1 MNQLKDGDFEVF
13 HRSGLNRD
21 RDYPQQYSDDTS
33 TAPISDDD
41 DDAQLLSVNLSEF
54 SSEEDHNLFGEASD
68 SNSDN
73 EVEIIH
79 VQPAIPPYNDHDSEL
94 EEKKE
99 AVPTPTLSQVAE
111 CAQQLIDEQTAL
123 AQSVIADRD
132 ERTALAQSVIAD
144 RDALQ
149 AQLDKF
155 KQQSNDRANLADHQL
170 HNHES
175 PYARCKPM
183 APTDSPD
190 TKERCK
196 PMAPIKPRLRY
207 TSTEHIDPKMGHLK
221 RVYIAATGKDQGND
235 SEIRGDH
242 HPTKNWTK
250 VILQHPQACT
260 INMRDTFD
268 LIWDSGASVCITH
281 DKRDFIGPIKPI
293 WNGTINGISGTM
305 GITGC
310 RRVRWSLLDTAGQI
324 RNLLLAIL
332 LRTRSKSTTTK
343 HVHLL

>member
-13 HRSGLNRD
+13 HRSGLDRD
-21 RDYPQQYSDDTS
+21 RNYPQQYSDDTS

-54 SSEEDHNLFGEASD
+54 YSEEDHNLFGEASD

-123 AQSVIADRD
+123 AQSMIAN
-132 ERTALAQSVIAD
+132 

-149 AQLDKF
+149 AQLDEF
-155 KQQSNDRANLADHQL
+155 KQQSNDRANLANHQL

-183 APTDSPD
+183 APTNSPD

-196 PMAPIKPRLRY
+196 PMAPIKTRLRY
-207 TSTEHIDPKMGHLK
+207 TSTKHIDPKMGHLK
-221 RVYIAATGKDQGND
+221 QVYIAATGKDQGND

-242 HPTKNWTK
+242 RPTKNWTK

-260 INMRDTFD
+260 INMRYH
-268 LIWDSGASVCITH
+268 AC
-281 DKRDFIGPIKPI
+281 
-293 WNGTINGISGTM
+293 
-305 GITGC
+305 
-310 RRVRWSLLDTAGQI
+310 
-324 RNLLLAIL
+324 
-332 LRTRSKSTTTK
+332 
-343 HVHLL
+343 